1 MGAVEIAM
9 ICTAYH
15 PGKNPAMTGLDLPFL
30 PFPDLDVQQKVHEA
44 YYRHPAVV
52 AEMKRWNAVAVFSN
66 LLPQSEFIGTGA
78 PPKSLDDWKGRRVR
92 AIGGIGEATRVLG
105 AVPTSVPA
113 PVVYTSLERGMVSAA
128 SLPFTY
134 NHVAMRLHEISQW
147 YTVNMAPGTSN
158 RSEEHTSE

>member
-1 MGAVEIAM
+1 MSRRPPRSTRTYTRLPYTTRFRASAV

-15 PGKNPAMTGLDLPFL
+15 PGKNPAMTWRDLPLL

-78 PPKSLDDWKGRRVR
+78 PPKSLDDWKGRRVQ
-92 AIGGIGEATRVLG
+92 
-105 AVPTSVPA
+105 
-113 PVVYTSLERGMVSAA
+113 
-128 SLPFTY
+128 
-134 NHVAMRLHEISQW
+134 AM
-147 YTVNMAPGTSN
+147 P
-158 RSEEHTSE
+158 